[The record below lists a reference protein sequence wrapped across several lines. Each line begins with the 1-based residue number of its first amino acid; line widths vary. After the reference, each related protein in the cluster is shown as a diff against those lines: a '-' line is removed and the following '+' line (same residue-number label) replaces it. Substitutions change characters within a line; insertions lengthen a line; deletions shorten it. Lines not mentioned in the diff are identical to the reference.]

1 MGHTTDDTPLGVSDE
16 AITEAGYLT
25 PQEDVTLHVAENEL
39 AQVHNEAPME
49 KVSPGP
55 ADHLDPAPKD
65 EIEIGPNTRDAFPS
79 MTPKLLMPPPVSAV
93 SALAALLLLSVF
105 ATLMVLITG
114 CTIPYFRMRWLHSI
128 GQVVTSVRGMSTTES
143 KASGGA

>member
-1 MGHTTDDTPLGVSDE
+1 MGQTTDDTPLGVSDE
-16 AITEAGYLT
+16 AKPEAGYPT
-25 PQEDVTLHVAENEL
+25 PQEDVTLHVAEDEL
-39 AQVHNEAPME
+39 AQVHSEAPME
-49 KVSPGP
+49 VSPGP
-55 ADHLDPAPKD
+55 ADHPDPAPKD
-65 EIEIGPNTRDAFPS
+65 RIEIGPNTRDAFPS

-93 SALAALLLLSVF
+93 SALAALLLLSIF

>member
-1 MGHTTDDTPLGVSDE
+1 MDDTPLGVSDE
-16 AITEAGYLT
+16 ATTEAGYPI
-25 PQEDVTLHVAENEL
+25 PQEDVTLHVAEDEL
-39 AQVHNEAPME
+39 AQVHSEAPME

-55 ADHLDPAPKD
+55 ADHPDPAPKD
-65 EIEIGPNTRDAFPS
+65 RIEIGPNTRDAFPS

-93 SALAALLLLSVF
+93 SALAALLLLSIF